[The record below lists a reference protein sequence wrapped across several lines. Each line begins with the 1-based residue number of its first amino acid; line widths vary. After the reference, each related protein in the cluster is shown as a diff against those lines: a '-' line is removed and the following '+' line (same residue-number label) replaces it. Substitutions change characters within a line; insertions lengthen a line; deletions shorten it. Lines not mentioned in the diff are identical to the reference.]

1 MADSGQPHL
10 LPVLLPCLLL
20 NRDML
25 AQNISVL
32 CRQMEC
38 EPTTFI
44 GGLSLL
50 LCARLFDRK
59 VLEWELQHS
68 LLLYEAQFVL
78 GFCMLHIVGHQPGKQ
93 IARIWVKQN

>member
-1 MADSGQPHL
+1 MRT
-10 LPVLLPCLLL
+10 
-20 NRDML
+20 N
-25 AQNISVL
+25 NIHRRIIS
-32 CRQMEC
+32 
-38 EPTTFI
+38 PA
-44 GGLSLL
+44 

-78 GFCMLHIVGHQPGKQ
+78 GFCMLHIVGHQHGKQ